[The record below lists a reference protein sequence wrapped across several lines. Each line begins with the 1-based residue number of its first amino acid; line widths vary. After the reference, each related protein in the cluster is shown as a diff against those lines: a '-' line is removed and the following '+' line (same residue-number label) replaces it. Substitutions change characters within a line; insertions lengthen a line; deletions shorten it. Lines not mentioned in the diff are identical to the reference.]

1 MKAIIGGTV
10 FYKGKLEKDIVVI
23 FDEKI
28 RYIVPIEEFNT
39 DLVDEVIELDGEYLV
54 PGFIDVHIH
63 GYEGSDV
70 MDATHEALETIS
82 KGIVKNG
89 VTSFLPTTMT
99 MPRSDIE
106 NAIRN
111 IEEFMLRDKFEGARV
126 LGAHMEGPFINEA
139 KKGAQAAKDIIPVDE
154 ELFLKYKDTIKIITI
169 APETEGALEAIE
181 KHSEDFRFSLG
192 HTSADYDTA
201 KTAINRGAKSVTHL
215 FNAMTG
221 LNHREP
227 GVVGAALNSD
237 SYTELICDDY
247 HVNNSV
253 YQIVLD
259 SKGYKKILLITDC
272 IRAGG
277 LKDGV
282 YDLGGQ
288 EVKVDGIKCTLE
300 DGTIAG
306 SMLDFNRAV
315 KNFYNGTDSSLEGV
329 FNMVSKN
336 QSEYLGIDDKVGEIE
351 KEKIADLVVLNR
363 ELDVEYTIVGGEIL
377 YKKTV

>member
-70 MDATHEALETIS
+70 MDATPEALETIS

-106 NAIRN
+106 NAMKN
-111 IEEFMLRDKFEGARV
+111 IEEFMLRDEFKGARV

-306 SMLDFNRAV
+306 SMLDFSRAV

-336 QSEYLGIDDKVGEIE
+336 QSEYLGIDDRVGEIA

-363 ELDVEYTIVGGEIL
+363 ELDVEYTIVSGEIL
-377 YKKTV
+377 YKK

>member
-70 MDATHEALETIS
+70 MDATPEALETIS

-106 NAIRN
+106 NAMKN
-111 IEEFMLRDKFEGARV
+111 IEEFMLRDEFKGARV

-336 QSEYLGIDDKVGEIE
+336 QSEYLGIDDRVGEIA

-363 ELDVEYTIVGGEIL
+363 ELDVEYTIVSGEIL
-377 YKKTV
+377 YKK